1 MCSTRRALANVV
13 LRNGEFKTEIR
24 FTQLLSK
31 LVCLNYLPGAPG
43 CTGAQQMPGSA
54 VCIPARSWSA
64 DLQLWNLTS
73 TAL

>member
-1 MCSTRRALANVV
+1 MFSGRRALANVV
-13 LRNGEFKTEIR
+13 LRNGKFRTEMM

-31 LVCLNYLPGAPG
+31 LGFLNYFPGAPG

-64 DLQLWNLTS
+64 DLQS
-73 TAL
+73 